1 MNRNTI
7 IILSVVGVIVLLLGV
22 VACDVIVF
30 NNRCVAA
37 EKGIQA
43 QYTQNQNNYDNYF
56 KKLKEAVQIPEMYSD
71 DLLELY
77 QKAITARYGEEGSD
91 AMFQW
96 LREHNPTLDASVY
109 KKVQDII
116 EAGRNSFEA
125 DQKMLIDKKRA
136 YETSLETFPH
146 SMIAPMLGFPKI
158 NLDDYGIVTSDE
170 TEKVFKTGKSDPIQ
184 LR

>member
-1 MNRNTI
+1 MNRKTI
-7 IILSVVGVIVLLLGV
+7 VILSAVGVVVLLIGA
-22 VACDVIVF
+22 VACDIVVF

-43 QYTQNQNNYDNYF
+43 QYEQNQNNYDNYF

-77 QKAITARYGEEGSD
+77 EKTMTARYGEEGSES
-91 AMFQW
+91 MFQW
-96 LREHNPTLDASVY
+96 LREHNPSLDASVY

-146 SMIAPMLGFPKI
+146 NMIAPMLGFPKI
-158 NLDDYGIVTSDE
+158 DLDDYGIVTSDE
-170 TEKVFKTGKSDPIQ
+170 TQKVFESGESDPIK